1 MLADERYKR
10 ITAAVT
16 ENGSVTVT
24 ELSEAFGV
32 SIETVRR
39 DLVLLEAQGKLKR
52 VFGGAVLRDTPTHF
66 ETFPVR
72 EQAHSAQKI
81 AVANKLA
88 EFVCDG
94 DLIALDSGTTAAAFA
109 EVLKTR
115 FTKLT
120 VLTYSLKIFQALED
134 RFDVVL
140 AGGEFYRQEE
150 AFYGELTTEAIG
162 RLHTNK
168 CFIFP
173 SAVGI
178 ECGVEDYV
186 PCLIP
191 VQKAL
196 MSHADRIVIAAD
208 SSKFTGRAFI
218 QLCELSPEHIYVT
231 DANVPSD
238 VADAFAAH
246 NLNLIIGEN
255 L

>member
-1 MLADERYKR
+1 MLADERYKK

-16 ENGSVTVT
+16 EKGSVTVT
-24 ELSEAFGV
+24 ELAETFGV

-39 DLVLLEAQGKLKR
+39 DLVLLETQGKLKR

-66 ETFPVR
+66 ETFPIR
-72 EQAHSAQKI
+72 EQTHSAQKI

-94 DLIALDSGTTAAAFA
+94 DLIAVDAGTTAAAFA
-109 EVLKTR
+109 EVLKAR
-115 FTKLT
+115 FSRLT
-120 VLTYSLKIFQALED
+120 VLTYSLKVFRALQD

-140 AGGEFYRQEE
+140 TGGEFYRQEE
-150 AFYGELTTEAIG
+150 AFYGELATEAVG

-186 PCLIP
+186 SCLVP
-191 VQKAL
+191 VQKA
-196 MSHADRIVIAAD
+196 MMAHADRIIVAAD
-208 SSKFTGRAFI
+208 SSKFTSRAFI
-218 QLCELSPEHIYVT
+218 KLCDLSPEHIYVT
-231 DANVPSD
+231 DADVPRE
-238 VADAFAAH
+238 VVDAFAAH
-246 NLNLIIGEN
+246 NFNLVVGE
-255 L
+255 